1 MKHVKKLSLLLV
13 PLLTHTSFV
22 IAANCGDPSLEF
34 TALGEQYF
42 ELDSESRTIP
52 PAPKELPA
60 ALVEILTNADFS
72 SGTGTRTE
80 CHLVNG
86 EPEQITLEFNL
97 EKIDVSTRAD
107 EVVISATESN
117 SRERH
122 EHTDSIAIP
131 LEIERLELIDRNQL
145 NASRKLRQTGTSGS
159 YLEEIQMQAKR
170 SNDKIEVTQ
179 WRYVNPPRQ
188 GGEAGTCSPRSCH
201 SASV

>member
-1 MKHVKKLSLLLV
+1 MKRNKKIGLLLV
-13 PLLTHTSFV
+13 PLLTHTSY
-22 IAANCGDPSLEF
+22 AAAASCGDPSSEF

-42 ELDSESRTIP
+42 ELDSESRNAP
-52 PAPKELPA
+52 PAPEELPA

-86 EPEQITLEFNL
+86 ISEKITLEFKL
-97 EKIDVSTRAD
+97 EKIAVSTRAD
-107 EVVISATESN
+107 EVVISATETN

-159 YLEEIQMQAKR
+159 YLEEIQLQARR
-170 SNDKIEVTQ
+170 SNDKVEITQ
-179 WRYVNPPRQ
+179 WRYVN
-188 GGEAGTCSPRSCH
+188 GELANWMTWMMNP
-201 SASV
+201 